1 MLCVVNLQ
9 ILLVMFSG
17 ISEATTIV
25 EDLDNEDEM
34 LRASTNFRY
43 ELGFV
48 LSPLNSRTQ
57 DLLL

>member
-1 MLCVVNLQ
+1 
-9 ILLVMFSG
+9 MFSG

-48 LSPLNSRTQ
+48 LSP
-57 DLLL
+57 